1 MSGPRVVATRHLG
14 EVMDALAEGRAIAV
28 PGDGGYQ
35 LAVRRADPQALA
47 LFGAYGAPASV
58 EDVQIVV
65 GRRAQASALTTPWN
79 TPTKHLTDRMWP
91 GPLTVLLPARE
102 DASVPLGSGGSV
114 VHLIMPAWRPL
125 RTLAG
130 RSGPLAVKPLRR
142 ADGGPLVSA
151 DEVAAQLIDAD
162 EVAFVVDGGR
172 RSGPTSTVVDC
183 TQSPPR
189 VQRIGALPESYV
201 EAALLMGSRKRSWFT
216 RRNPDDRLR

>member
-1 MSGPRVVATRHLG
+1 
-14 EVMDALAEGRAIAV
+14 
-28 PGDGGYQ
+28 
-35 LAVRRADPQALA
+35 
-47 LFGAYGAPASV
+47 
-58 EDVQIVV
+58 
-65 GRRAQASALTTPWN
+65 
-79 TPTKHLTDRMWP
+79 
-91 GPLTVLLPARE
+91 
-102 DASVPLGSGGSV
+102 
-114 VHLIMPAWRPL
+114 
-125 RTLAG
+125 
-130 RSGPLAVKPLRR
+130 
-142 ADGGPLVSA
+142 VSA